1 MDRPLAG
8 FALSVAGACATLALV
23 AGFAP
28 DISGPEIRR
37 PYTENA
43 IRMEETSAVTR
54 PLSHI
59 VWNMRGTLVNDGPS
73 PLQTP
78 LTARPALLDLKDGLV
93 SLRTPSGGSALF
105 SEPGGIFLHPLVETT
120 LTRQQ
125 KQKGDVSASEIR
137 KADPLTAIL
146 GEPLDFQ
153 GIPLRWSDQ
162 KQVCGFSREVRERVD
177 RLLSDWRDLAGLST
191 NLKSRIALYRPTI
204 DKYAQRY
211 GLDPLLVCAI
221 IYTESSF
228 NPTLISSQFA
238 HGLMQVVPNTA
249 GGEVHAWLGRPGT
262 PDSDILLHPETNIRY
277 GTAYFHLLLTRH
289 LKMIADPISREY
301 CAIASYN
308 RGSWGILK
316 SFGNTEQEAFNTINA
331 MTPDEVR
338 QHLLE
343 KIPSR
348 ETRNFVKKVLD
359 SRERF
364 TAML

>member
-37 PYTENA
+37 PYTESA
-43 IRMEETSAVTR
+43 LRMGETSAVTR

-59 VWNMRGTLVNDGPS
+59 VWNIRGTMAHGGPF

-78 LTARPALLDLKDGLV
+78 LTIRPALLDLKDGLV

-105 SEPGGIFLHPLVETT
+105 SEPGGIFLHPLVETI
-120 LTRQQ
+120 LARQQ
-125 KQKGDVSASEIR
+125 AQKKDVAASKI
-137 KADPLTAIL
+137 KTVDPLTEVL

-162 KQVCGFSREVRERVD
+162 KQVCGFSPETRERVD
-177 RLLSDWRDLAGLST
+177 RLLAGWRDLAGLST
-191 NLKSRIALYRPTI
+191 NLKSRIELYRPTVE
-204 DKYAQRY
+204 KYAQRY
-211 GLDPLLVCAI
+211 ELDPLLVYAI
-221 IYTESSF
+221 IYAESSF

-249 GGEVHAWLGRPGT
+249 GGEVHAWLGRPGI
-262 PDSDILLHPETNIRY
+262 PDSDVLLHPETNIRY

-289 LKMIADPISREY
+289 LKMIADPVSREY

-316 SFGNTEQEAFNTINA
+316 SFGDTEEEAFAAINA

-343 KIPSR
+343 KVPSR
-348 ETRNFVKKVLD
+348 ETRNFVRKVLD